1 MSSPV
6 NIVTIENGES
16 KIYYNRG
23 LAQHMDAFAILG
35 EENFRVFMDENYD
48 DDDAGWRLLVNGG
61 AEGGLLLDFDNKVL
75 IWFGGEDLEGD
86 RPYLDAYMLLLQQA
100 WPEWDTRWANMG
112 NYDIGLYLGLDES
125 ELREIVGAHRKVD
138 RPLEDVVRSYPNERT
153 GLITINGERGC
164 FTRSTSCCFI
174 NDLLDF
180 GERLASL
187 YEPMADFAP
196 ATVDMRPNEYL
207 ACWVEWAADPT
218 RKSRS
223 PRFEK
228 ANPLAKPACGYAKS
242 ANMFPEYGI
251 FIDPES
257 KYLEYWNTCGYF
269 GDPVVE
275 GVFPDDWIVVDKGS
289 DYTSHF
295 ASAGSSIELI
305 SCDPRAYFPVIEGWT
320 QYLSRS
326 ESINALQLDHAE
338 IHSHFASLYDGYMA
352 SEPNAPRHMRIE
364 LVQEASLSRP
374 DDSDLP
380 NPQPYD
386 GPHFSVLDY
395 ASPKYAEA
403 KIVGEAIEM
412 RGADAFFDQVSA
424 EDFSQDSQEIG
435 TLLGFAELWAESTWD
450 KSMPEMRNVEQEKAA
465 NSLEERDLIEVKR
478 CSPDISDWEMAFY
491 TIDGRLLPYTPYHD
505 YDDVA
510 LSRWLDELHHGEKL
524 LCQVK
529 DVTCYGE
536 DGVQADPDFCWRV
549 YSCSVKVY
557 KVAP

>member
-1 MSSPV
+1 
-6 NIVTIENGES
+6 
-16 KIYYNRG
+16 
-23 LAQHMDAFAILG
+23 
-35 EENFRVFMDENYD
+35 
-48 DDDAGWRLLVNGG
+48 
-61 AEGGLLLDFDNKVL
+61 
-75 IWFGGEDLEGD
+75 
-86 RPYLDAYMLLLQQA
+86 
-100 WPEWDTRWANMG
+100 
-112 NYDIGLYLGLDES
+112 
-125 ELREIVGAHRKVD
+125 
-138 RPLEDVVRSYPNERT
+138 
-153 GLITINGERGC
+153 
-164 FTRSTSCCFI
+164 
-174 NDLLDF
+174 
-180 GERLASL
+180 
-187 YEPMADFAP
+187 
-196 ATVDMRPNEYL
+196 
-207 ACWVEWAADPT
+207 
-218 RKSRS
+218 
-223 PRFEK
+223 
-228 ANPLAKPACGYAKS
+228 
-242 ANMFPEYGI
+242 MFPEYGI
-251 FIDPES
+251 YIDPES

-275 GVFPDDWIVVDKGS
+275 GVFPDDWTVVDKGS

-295 ASAGSSIELI
+295 ASAGPSIELI
-305 SCDPRAYFPVIEGWT
+305 SCDPSAYFSVIEGWT

-338 IHSHFASLYDGYMA
+338 IHSYFDSLFDGYKA
-352 SEPNAPRHMRIE
+352 SKPNVPRLTRIE
-364 LVQEASLSRP
+364 LVQEVSLPRP

-380 NPQPYD
+380 DPQPYD
-386 GPHFSVLDY
+386 GPRFSVLDY

-403 KIVGEAIEM
+403 KTVEEAIEM

-424 EDFSQDSQEIG
+424 EDFSQESQEIG

-450 KSMPEMRNVEQEKAA
+450 KSMPEMRDVEQEKAA

-510 LSRWLDELHHGEKL
+510 LSRWLDELHRGEKL